1 MPLLSHLSP
10 YLSNH
15 LPSHDLF
22 LHHGSMYS
30 WAYFSLV
37 AGKFVFEGEQISR
50 IYFTVIGGF
59 FNKAQRQLSEKAV
72 KRMDAACGL

>member
-1 MPLLSHLSP
+1 MPILSHLSP

-15 LPSHDLF
+15 LPSHDLL
-22 LHHGSMYS
+22 LHHGSIYS

-50 IYFTVIGGF
+50 FFCTGIGGF
-59 FNKAQRQLSEKAV
+59 FNKAQRQLSENAV
-72 KRMDAACGL
+72 KQKDAACGL